1 MSNRSEFGE
10 FVAHQG
16 PGLLRFAR
24 WLTADADDAEDLLQS
39 ALTKTYAR
47 WRAVGEDPTRYV
59 RQVMVNRQRDWWRRK
74 RVHAA
79 LPVVPARDSF
89 LADDLLSERESLR
102 RALLTLTVRERVVVV
117 LKHYYDLSEQEVAS
131 ELGIAAGTVK
141 STNARALAK
150 LRDQLPIHPREAGTP
165 HDE

>member
-1 MSNRSEFGE
+1 VSNGSEFGE

-24 WLTADADDAEDLLQS
+24 WLTADTDDAEDLLQS

-47 WRAVGEDPTRYV
+47 WRTVGEDPTRYV

-79 LPVVPARDSF
+79 LPVAHPREA
-89 LADDLLSERESLR
+89 LPADDVLSEREALK
-102 RALLTLTVRERVVVV
+102 RALLTLTVRERGVVV
-117 LKHYYDLSEQEVAS
+117 LKHYYDLSEQQVAA
-131 ELGIAAGTVK
+131 ELGIAEGTVK

-150 LRDQLPIHPREAGTP
+150 LRDQLPTRPREAGTP
-165 HDE
+165 NDH